1 MRYGLMANGAKGSGG
16 RVKVDFRA
24 AAVGVL
30 LLLDFSLFAALSLL
44 LLLVK
49 TRQFALALTESGK

>member
-1 MRYGLMANGAKGSGG
+1 MGYGLMADGAKGSGG
-16 RVKVDFRA
+16 RVEVDFRA

-30 LLLDFSLFAALSLL
+30 LLLDFSLFTALSLL

-49 TRQFALALTESGK
+49 TRQFALALAESGK